1 MRCFGWMGGL
11 GVRAWGLGC
20 SLPVIPSTARDLLSA
35 PPARSLAALG
45 MTSEPGGHAG
55 PDCCP
60 NRAHPA
66 PSPKEPTPKPPPH
79 ATHPPPPPPN
89 PNPTNTNTYN
99 TPPNPNPTQP
109 HHQLYPST
117 KRHNHNSTT
126 ITTPPTN
133 RAHRNT
139 TRN

>member
-66 PSPKEPTPKPPPH
+66 PNPQEPPPTPTPHPHHLHHPPYKHTPH
-79 ATHPPPPPPN
+79 QTTHPTRPLQSTTHPPKTN
-89 PNPTNTNTYN
+89 KNTN
-99 TPPNPNPTQP
+99 
-109 HHQLYPST
+109 H
-117 KRHNHNSTT
+117 
-126 ITTPPTN
+126 N
-133 RAHRNT
+133 RAT
-139 TRN
+139 TKLRQS

>member
-66 PSPKEPTPKPPPH
+66 PAPRPQTTPNPH
-79 ATHPPPPPPN
+79 PPPN
-89 PNPTNTNTYN
+89 PKP
-99 TPPNPNPTQP
+99 
-109 HHQLYPST
+109 
-117 KRHNHNSTT
+117 
-126 ITTPPTN
+126 TPPTTHHHQPN
-133 RAHRNT
+133 TLNTLTYPPHANPPYTTQPPPNNTHTTHHNT
-139 TRN
+139 TQP

>member
-66 PSPKEPTPKPPPH
+66 P
-79 ATHPPPPPPN
+79 N
-89 PNPTNTNTYN
+89 PQHNTNTHHTPHTIHPHPTHTLTHQPE
-99 TPPNPNPTQP
+99 TPPHQPPSPHHLTHPTHNTHRHTPTTTHNHTNTQQP
-109 HHQLYPST
+109 H
-117 KRHNHNSTT
+117 
-126 ITTPPTN
+126 
-133 RAHRNT
+133 
-139 TRN
+139 

>member
-66 PSPKEPTPKPPPH
+66 PKPPY
-79 ATHPPPPPPN
+79 PPPQ
-89 PNPTNTNTYN
+89 
-99 TPPNPNPTQP
+99 TPPTQP
-109 HHQLYPST
+109 HPPHPHHT
-117 KRHNHNSTT
+117 P
-126 ITTPPTN
+126 TPPKQNPQQTPPHHPPHNTN
-133 RAHRNT
+133 PPATPHPHTPTPTTTNT
-139 TRN
+139 THTTHKTH

>member
-66 PSPKEPTPKPPPH
+66 LGPPVYHPLRTTPHLHSPYHSHNLPTPHTQPQH
-79 ATHPPPPPPN
+79 TITLTHPPTTAPPR
-89 PNPTNTNTYN
+89 
-99 TPPNPNPTQP
+99 
-109 HHQLYPST
+109 LKLSG
-117 KRHNHNSTT
+117 
-126 ITTPPTN
+126 
-133 RAHRNT
+133 
-139 TRN
+139 

>member
-45 MTSEPGGHAG
+45 MTSEPGGHAD

-60 NRAHPA
+60 NRARPA
-66 PSPKEPTPKPPPH
+66 PAPRSQSPPPRPPTLYTQRKLPHTRPFRSNMPKPGSH
-79 ATHPPPPPPN
+79 ATTH
-89 PNPTNTNTYN
+89 TTAKCTD
-99 TPPNPNPTQP
+99 
-109 HHQLYPST
+109 
-117 KRHNHNSTT
+117 HNHGTEVQK
-126 ITTPPTN
+126 
-133 RAHRNT
+133 RDK
-139 TRN
+139 TRG